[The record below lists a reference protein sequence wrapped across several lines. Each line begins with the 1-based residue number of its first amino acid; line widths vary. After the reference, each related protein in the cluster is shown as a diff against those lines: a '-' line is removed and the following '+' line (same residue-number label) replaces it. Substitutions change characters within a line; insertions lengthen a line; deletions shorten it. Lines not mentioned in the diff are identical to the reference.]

1 MFDFIR
7 KLFVRADA
15 VQSKDEAPD
24 VVEDWLKQHQFD
36 EKAVHEAVYALSKE
50 ELEEGLALFSQASKF
65 SYFGVTVD
73 DYIRAFKSMIF
84 GLGLEHNAAVRKK
97 IDWDKLELEQHLV
110 LKPDDVRPE
119 HSWTEVLQDGQSVTR
134 NQPEMWVFTLL
145 LAYEDCRYFLALLIL
160 TKKNGVWCFSDNKEQ
175 DVPLVVTSELLP
187 LPVHAKEQVRD
198 FVNQVANAPMPKE
211 LIKVM
216 VHNYLVQN
224 NLR

>member
-1 MFDFIR
+1 MVGFIK
-7 KLFVRADA
+7 KLFVKKRSLQRKYD
-15 VQSKDEAPD
+15 APD
-24 VVEDWLKQHQFD
+24 KAYQWLKKHQFD
-36 EKAVHEAVYALSKE
+36 CLDVHKAVEALSKE
-50 ELEEGLALFSQASKF
+50 ELEEGLALFSQASKS
-65 SYFGVTVD
+65 SYFGVAVD

-97 IDWDKLELEQHLV
+97 IDWDKLALEQHLV

-119 HSWTEVLQDGQSVTR
+119 HSWAEVLQDGQSVTR
-134 NQPEMWVFTLL
+134 KQPEMWVFTLL

-160 TKKNGVWCFSDNKEQ
+160 SKKNGAWCFSNDDGQ
-175 DVPLVVTSELLP
+175 DVPLVTRAELLP
-187 LPVHAKEQVRD
+187 LPIHAKEQVRD